1 MLLEP
6 GEVMSTVGTDG
17 YSGKRCDLRKL
28 RGQKTSS
35 ETSYL
40 LNKTTVLQQPL
51 SRSIERNRIKGLS

>member
-6 GEVMSTVGTDG
+6 GEVMTTVGTDG

-35 ETSYL
+35 ETSC